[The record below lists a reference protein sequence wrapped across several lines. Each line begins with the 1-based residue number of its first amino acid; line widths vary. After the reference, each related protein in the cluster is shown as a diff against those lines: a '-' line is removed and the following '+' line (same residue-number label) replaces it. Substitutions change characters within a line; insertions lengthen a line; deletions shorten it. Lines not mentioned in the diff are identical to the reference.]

1 MAFLTVAGSE
11 AAELRFGLFNTETGE
26 EYHNAEETLTY
37 ESNAVVGSL
46 DAPYVIRF
54 RGNTGLDDLNN
65 RIQVF
70 PNPVERG
77 QTFNIGMTDAEIG
90 EVEIAIINALGVVV
104 ETRRATSLQHGTVK
118 APNVPGV
125 YTLRIT
131 VEGKGTC
138 YRKLVVK

>member
-1 MAFLTVAGSE
+1 MSGSE
-11 AAELRFGLFNTETGE
+11 AAELRFGLYDMTTGE

-37 ESNAVVGSL
+37 ASNAVVGSL
-46 DAPYVIRF
+46 DAPLVVRF
-54 RGNTGLDDLNN
+54 RGNTGLGDLD
-65 RIQVF
+65 RLVQVF
-70 PNPVERG
+70 PNPVGKG

-90 EVEIAIINALGVVV
+90 EAQVDVINALGVVL
-104 ETRRATSLQHGTVK
+104 ETQSIVSLQYGTVK

-138 YRKLVVK
+138 YRKLVVE